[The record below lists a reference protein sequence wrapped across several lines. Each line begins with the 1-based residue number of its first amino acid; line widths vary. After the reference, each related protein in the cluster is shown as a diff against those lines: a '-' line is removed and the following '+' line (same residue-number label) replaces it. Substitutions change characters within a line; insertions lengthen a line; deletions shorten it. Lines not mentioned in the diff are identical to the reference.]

1 MIARTYGNVQ
11 SADCCKGDRWESS
24 GTQFPNEASRGN
36 CVPEFWLETG
46 YGFPNRPLAE
56 NASRNRRS
64 NWDAVSGRQDKT
76 KLRWNSSWLRLHP
89 AKSGTIPP
97 QLKLTNGSQGGPPML
112 RNNGRAF
119 ALSMKTEGDAP
130 GLRAGVVRGEFA
142 HVLPKLRVEGRG
154 RGQVLPRVWRVC
166 RC

>member
-1 MIARTYGNVQ
+1 MIARTYNNVQ
-11 SADCCKGDRWESS
+11 STDCCKGDRWESS

-46 YGFPNRPLAE
+46 YGFPSRPLAE
-56 NASRNRRS
+56 ATSRNRRS
-64 NWDAVSGRQDKT
+64 NWNAVSGRQAKT

-119 ALSMKTEGDAP
+119 ALSMRTEGDAP